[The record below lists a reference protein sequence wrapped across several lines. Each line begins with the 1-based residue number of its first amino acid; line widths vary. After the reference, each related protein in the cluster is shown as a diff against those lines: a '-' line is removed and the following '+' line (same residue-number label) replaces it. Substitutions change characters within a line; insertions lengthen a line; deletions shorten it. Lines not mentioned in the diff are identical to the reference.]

1 MESKITEVM
10 YMRGTQHKEGLAV
23 VNGLY
28 VYPIKS
34 AGGIALPSADVSTRG
49 FRYDRRW
56 MLVDDGG
63 KLITQRRFPG
73 IALITVCISE
83 ECLVIDAPD
92 MPSLSTP
99 LLPEKESYSYV
110 PVQVWND
117 HTQGLPVG
125 KEADS
130 WFSTYLDSPCRLV
143 YMPEDA
149 DRPLDWQHRTNDDQ
163 VSFADWFPFHMV
175 SEASFYSLNKRL
187 ERSVAISRFRPNI
200 VINGCTAFAE
210 DDWAY
215 ISIGTVRFQVAVP
228 CPRCSVVNIDQQTGV
243 RGRGEPLR
251 TLSQYRRVGKEVWF
265 GRHLVHDEQGELRVG
280 DAVEVLASRRDE
292 TRRIR

>member
-1 MESKITEVM
+1 MEPKFTEAVQKHDT
-10 YMRGTQHKEGLAV
+10 RLEEGQAV
-23 VNGLY
+23 VSGLY

-34 AGGIALPSADVSTRG
+34 AGGIALPSADVGTRG
-49 FRYDRRW
+49 FHYDRRW

-63 KLITQRRFPG
+63 KLITQRRFPKM
-73 IALITVCISE
+73 ALINLHVSE
-83 ECLVIDAPD
+83 ECLIVDAPG
-92 MPSLSTP
+92 MPSLSMP
-99 LLPEKESYSYV
+99 LRPENKSYV
-110 PVQVWND
+110 PVQVWDD

-130 WFSTYLDSPCRLV
+130 WFSTYLNSPCRLV

-149 DRPLDWQHRTNDDQ
+149 DRPLDWQDRTSDNQ

-175 SEASFYSLNKRL
+175 SEASLQSLNKRL
-187 ERSVAISRFRPNI
+187 ERPVAISRFRPNI

-215 ISIGTVRFQVAVP
+215 LRIGTVHFQVAVP
-228 CPRCSVVNIDQQTGV
+228 CPRCSVVNVDQQTGV
-243 RGRGEPLR
+243 RGKGEPLR
-251 TLSQYRRVGKEVWF
+251 TLAQYRRVGKEVWF

-280 DAVEVLASRRDE
+280 DAVEVLTSRQEE
-292 TRRIR
+292 TRPT